1 MTTKEIE
8 EKPKLLKKV
17 EFSQTVANQ
26 FMKLANS
33 EKMQKS
39 QDRADLHGMV
49 SHNYYIIKEQ
59 TKWSWISLKR

>member
-8 EKPKLLKKV
+8 EKPKWLKKI

-26 FMKLANS
+26 FMKVAKELPNVETLRHLETSELRANS

-39 QDRADLHGMV
+39 QGAPPQL
-49 SHNYYIIKEQ
+49 
-59 TKWSWISLKR
+59 